1 MFVVNSYYS
10 ISLHDMKGQRKQYD
24 TIKQLPANA
33 MSIANYASDKGI
45 TVSYV
50 YKQFNQNKS
59 TYKIVD
65 FQGYNFV
72 IFN

>member
-1 MFVVNSYYS
+1 
-10 ISLHDMKGQRKQYD
+10 MKGKRKQYD
-24 TIKQLPANA
+24 KVEQLPADA
-33 MSIANYASDKGI
+33 LSIANYSKSKGI

-50 YKQFNQNKS
+50 YKQFKQSKS

>member
-24 TIKQLPANA
+24 TIKQLPVDA
-33 MSIANYASDKGI
+33 MSIANYARDKNI

>member
-1 MFVVNSYYS
+1 
-10 ISLHDMKGQRKQYD
+10 MKGQRKQYD
-24 TIKQLPANA
+24 TIKQLPVDA
-33 MSIANYASDKGI
+33 MSIANYARDKNI